1 MNTLLLTCPQNIIDK
16 TTNCCDVK
24 ITETICCALIT
35 IAVVVAVTIL
45 LWHIIDKIAQ
55 SCKEKREIAKE
66 RADREYKVQND
77 YNEKYLSF
85 LKDLTST
92 DEKVKVKDYNSHDC
106 EEYIKALKPF
116 VNKK

>member
-1 MNTLLLTCPQNIIDK
+1 MNTLLLTCPQGIIDK

-35 IAVVVAVTIL
+35 IAVIVAVTIL
-45 LWHIIDKIAQ
+45 LWHIINKIAYG
-55 SCKEKREIAKE
+55 CKERREIAKE
-66 RADREYKVQND
+66 RADREYKIQND

-92 DEKVKVKDYNSHDC
+92 DEKIKLKDSDSPDC
-106 EEYIKALKPF
+106 KRYIEDLKSF
-116 VNKK
+116 VNK

>member
-1 MNTLLLTCPQNIIDK
+1 MNTLLLTCPQSIIDN

-35 IAVVVAVTIL
+35 ITVIVAVTIL
-45 LWHIIDKIAQ
+45 LWHIIDKIVQ
-55 SCKEKREIAKE
+55 NCKEKREIAKE
-66 RADREYKVQND
+66 RADREYKIKND

-92 DEKVKVKDYNSHDC
+92 DEKIKLKDSDSPDC
-106 EEYIKALKPF
+106 KRYIEDLKSF
-116 VNKK
+116 VNK